1 MTAFD
6 MGPIAHTDPSLA
18 AAARA
23 RIDDLTKPRGSL
35 GRIEALAERLYA
47 IAGGL
52 PAHAYQR
59 RAIVIGAGDHGVAD
73 DGVSAYPP
81 EVTAQMVGGFL
92 AGTAA
97 INAFARA
104 VRAEVYVANFGVRAP
119 LAPHPRLLDVNAGRG
134 TASLAR
140 GPAIPREQLPAVLA
154 AGSAAF
160 TAVRERAAFDVLAL
174 GEMGIGN
181 TTSAAAIVAAFTG
194 LPAAEVVGRG
204 TGIDDERLARKVTIV
219 ERAVARCRTRD
230 WDEVASEVGG
240 YEIVGLAGMMLCAA
254 RARIPIVLDGFIVA
268 AAALIAAAIAPAVL
282 DYCIAAHRSQEAG
295 HVHALAALGLEP
307 LLDLDLRLGEASGA
321 ALALPIVEAAARMIC
336 EMQTFAEA
344 GVATES
350 DAPLPETL
358 ER

>member
-1 MTAFD
+1 MSVFD
-6 MGPIAHTDPSLA
+6 AAPIARTDPALA

-23 RIDDLTKPRGSL
+23 RIDDLTKPRHSL

-52 PAHAYQR
+52 PAHCYQQ

-73 DGVSAYPP
+73 DGVSAYPA

-119 LAPHPRLLDVNAGRG
+119 LPPHPRLLDVNAGRG
-134 TASLAR
+134 TASLAH
-140 GPAIPREQLPAVLA
+140 GPAIPRDALPDVLA
-154 AGSAAF
+154 AGAAAF
-160 TAVRERAAFDVLAL
+160 TAVRERHAFDVLAL

-181 TTSAAAIVAAFTG
+181 TTSAAAIVAALTG
-194 LPAAEVVGRG
+194 VPAADVVGRG
-204 TGIDDERLARKVTIV
+204 TGIDDERLARKIAIV
-219 ERAVARCRTRD
+219 ERAVGRCRTRA

-240 YEIVGLAGMMLCAA
+240 YEILGLAGMMLCAA

-282 DYCIAAHRSQEAG
+282 DYCIAAHRSQEPG
-295 HVHALAALGLEP
+295 HAHALAALGLEP

-336 EMQTFAEA
+336 EMRTFAEA
-344 GVATES
+344 GVSTES
-350 DAPLPETL
+350 DSPLPETL